1 MADTVFLILV
11 KASYFPM
18 VTQNLVQA
26 SHVYI
31 VHKPWDNIHKS
42 DILRYEVRASFHN
55 QQCRTSCLFWP
66 AIHFAVAVVYM
77 DVSV

>member
-11 KASYFPM
+11 KSKLLPYGH
-18 VTQNLVQA
+18 TNLVQA

-42 DILRYEVRASFHN
+42 DILRYEVHASFHN
-55 QQCRTSCLFWP
+55 QQC
-66 AIHFAVAVVYM
+66 
-77 DVSV
+77 